1 MWPAASTLWTQML
14 HFAANR
20 KLDSNQE
27 MTRRWARGLRTT
39 LQTIGKAVMDRGC
52 LRGDTAGVLRE
63 RRSVKL
69 GVFLYIFA
77 LSVASYPVLRNWT
90 ALVGGGEE
98 VEEVEMPS
106 SKGV

>member
-1 MWPAASTLWTQML
+1 M
-14 HFAANR
+14 
-20 KLDSNQE
+20 
-27 MTRRWARGLRTT
+27 
-39 LQTIGKAVMDRGC
+39 
-52 LRGDTAGVLRE
+52 LRE

-77 LSVASYPVLRNWT
+77 LSVASYPVLRNRT

-98 VEEVEMPS
+98 VELPS